1 MQENRVVV
9 SWLGVQ
15 YCAAPFEVVTH
26 NYRLLCKTLSFPAVS
41 FIMYGVSVSCYWPR
55 LKV

>member
-15 YCAAPFEVVTH
+15 YCAAPFEVVTR

-41 FIMYGVSVSCYWPR
+41 FIMYRR
-55 LKV
+55 LSELLLA

>member
-26 NYRLLCKTLSFPAVS
+26 NYRLLCKTVISCSFFHYVRRLSELLLA
-41 FIMYGVSVSCYWPR
+41 
-55 LKV
+55 